1 MSNENENEM
10 PKEDAEEVG
19 AILGFLAI
27 ISEAKDPVIVAT
39 ACANHLARVV
49 CFLPREAREGAIE
62 ALLRDI
68 RTAVG
73 KQEAHERAEAH

>member
-27 ISEAKDPVIVAT
+27 ISEAKGPVVVAT
-39 ACANHLARVV
+39 ACANHLVRVV

-73 KQEAHERAEAH
+73 EQEAHERAEAH